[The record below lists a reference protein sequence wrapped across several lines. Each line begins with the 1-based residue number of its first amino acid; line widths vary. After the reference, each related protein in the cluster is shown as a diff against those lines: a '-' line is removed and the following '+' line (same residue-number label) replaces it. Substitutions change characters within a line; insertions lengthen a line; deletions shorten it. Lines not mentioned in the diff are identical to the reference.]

1 MSASGAGAGAG
12 DGAGAGAGAGAAAGS
27 LEEQLAAA
35 RAENARLEARLA
47 STTAWWSTAITKIA
61 PGVIELR
68 GYPVQQLIGNV
79 DFISTVWLMTRGELP
94 SPQQAAL
101 LEAAL
106 VASVDHGPQ
115 APSIASARMA
125 ATSGVGLNSA
135 IANGVNVLGDTHGGA
150 GQQCVALLNE
160 MVAAHEGSSA
170 GEGSRADGIGGA
182 GGLGAGRPLDELAA
196 SLVASYRAR
205 GAFVPGFG
213 HRWHPRDPRRDP
225 LLTLVERARDDG
237 VVAGKHLAAALAI
250 EDELAAKDVPMNID
264 GVSAVVYG
272 ELGIEPELARGLF
285 VLSRSVGILAH
296 AWEES
301 QSGQRIKGPLPK
313 GFLADYTGP
322 PTRAL

>member
-1 MSASGAGAGAG
+1 VSASGAGAGAG

-106 VASVDHGPQ
+106 VAIVDHGPQ

-160 MVAAHEGSSA
+160 MVAAHEG
-170 GEGSRADGIGGA
+170 
-182 GGLGAGRPLDELAA
+182 GRPLDELAT
-196 SLVASYRAR
+196 SLVASFKAR

-225 LLTLVERARDDG
+225 LLALVVRARDDG
-237 VVAGKHLAAALAI
+237 AVAGKHLEAALAV
-250 EDELAAKDVPMNID
+250 EAELAAKNVPMNID

-272 ELGIEPELARGLF
+272 ELGIEPELSRGLF

-322 PTRAL
+322 STRAL

>member
-1 MSASGAGAGAG
+1 MSSP
-12 DGAGAGAGAGAAAGS
+12 S

-35 RAENARLEARLA
+35 QAENARLEARLA
-47 STTAWWSTAITKIA
+47 STTAWWSTAITKIE

-94 SPQQAAL
+94 SPEQAAL

-125 ATSGVGLNSA
+125 ATCGVGLNSA

-160 MVAAHEGSSA
+160 MVAAHEG
-170 GEGSRADGIGGA
+170 
-182 GGLGAGRPLDELAA
+182 GRPLDELAA
-196 SLVASYRAR
+196 SLLASFKAR

-225 LLTLVERARDDG
+225 LLTLIERARDDG

-322 PTRAL
+322 PTRDV

>member
-1 MSASGAGAGAG
+1 VSGQDAGAGP
-12 DGAGAGAGAGAAAGS
+12 GAGPGAGSGAGS
-27 LEEQLAAA
+27 LEAQLAAA
-35 RAENARLEARLA
+35 QAENARLEARLA
-47 STTAWWSTAITKIA
+47 STTAWWSTAITKIE

-68 GYPVQQLIGNV
+68 GYPVQELIGRV

-94 SPQQAAL
+94 DPAQAAL

-125 ATSGVGLNSA
+125 ATCGVGINSA
-135 IANGVNVLGDTHGGA
+135 VANGVAVLGDTHGGA

-160 MVAAHEGSSA
+160 MVAAHDGSA
-170 GEGSRADGIGGA
+170 
-182 GGLGAGRPLDELAA
+182 GLGAGRPLDELAA
-196 SLVASYRAR
+196 SLVAEHKAR

-213 HRWHPRDPRRDP
+213 HRFHPRDPRRDP
-225 LLTLVERARDDG
+225 LLALVERARDDG
-237 VVAGKHLAAALAI
+237 VVAGRHLAAALAV
-250 EDELAAKDVPMNID
+250 EAELAAKDVPMNID

-301 QSGQRIKGPLPK
+301 RSGQRIKGPLPK

-322 PTRAL
+322 ATREV

>member
-1 MSASGAGAGAG
+1 MSPEGTAPAVPDAGAV
-12 DGAGAGAGAGAAAGS
+12 AA
-27 LEEQLAAA
+27 LERRLAEAH
-35 RAENARLEARLA
+35 AETARLEARLA
-47 STTAWWSTAITKIA
+47 STTAWWSTGLTRIA

-68 GYPVQQLIGNV
+68 GYPVQQLIGEV

-94 SPQQAAL
+94 EPAEAAL

-125 ATSGVGLNSA
+125 ATCGVGLNSSV
-135 IANGVNVLGDTHGGA
+135 ANGVAVLGDTHGGA
-150 GQQCVALLNE
+150 GQQCVALLDE
-160 MVAAHEGSSA
+160 MVAAH
-170 GEGSRADGIGGA
+170 DA
-182 GGLGAGRPLDELAA
+182 GGPGAGRPLAELAA
-196 SLVASYRAR
+196 EVVAGHRAQ
-205 GAFVPGFG
+205 GVFVPGFG
-213 HRWHPRDPRRDP
+213 HRFHPRDPRRDP
-225 LLTLVERARDDG
+225 LLALVEQARDEG
-237 VVAGKHLAAALAI
+237 VVRGRHLAAALAV
-250 EDELAAKDVPMNID
+250 EDELAGKGVPMNID

-301 QSGQRIKGPLPK
+301 QAGQRIKGPLPK

-322 PTRAL
+322 ATRDVPR

>member
-1 MSASGAGAGAG
+1 M
-12 DGAGAGAGAGAAAGS
+12 AAA
-27 LEEQLAAA
+27 Q
-35 RAENARLEARLA
+35 AENARLEARLA
-47 STTAWWSTAITKIA
+47 STTAWWSTAITKIE

-94 SPQQAAL
+94 SAEQAAL

-115 APSIASARMA
+115 APSIASSRMA

-160 MVAAHEGSSA
+160 MVAAHEGTGGSA
-170 GEGSRADGIGGA
+170 GA

-196 SLVASYRAR
+196 SLVASYKAR

-225 LLTLVERARDDG
+225 LLTLIERARDDG

-322 PTRAL
+322 ATRDV

>member
-1 MSASGAGAGAG
+1 MTAQDAGSA
-12 DGAGAGAGAGAAAGS
+12 S

-47 STTAWWSTAITKIA
+47 STTAWWSTAITKIE

-68 GYPVQQLIGNV
+68 GYPVQQLIGTV

-94 SPQQAAL
+94 SRQQAAL

-125 ATSGVGLNSA
+125 ATCGVGLNSA
-135 IANGVNVLGDTHGGA
+135 IANGVAVLGDTHGGA
-150 GQQCVALLNE
+150 GQQCVALLDE
-160 MVAAHEGSSA
+160 MVAAHDLGGPEGQ
-170 GEGSRADGIGGA
+170 
-182 GGLGAGRPLDELAA
+182 GAGRPLDELAA
-196 SLVASYRAR
+196 SLVADHKAR

-213 HRWHPRDPRRDP
+213 HRFHPRDPRRDP
-225 LLTLVERARDDG
+225 LLALVERARDEG
-237 VVAGKHLAAALAI
+237 VVAGRHLAAALAI
-250 EDELAAKDVPMNID
+250 EAELAAKDVPMNID

-301 QSGQRIKGPLPK
+301 RSGQRIKGPLPK

-322 PTRAL
+322 PTRDV